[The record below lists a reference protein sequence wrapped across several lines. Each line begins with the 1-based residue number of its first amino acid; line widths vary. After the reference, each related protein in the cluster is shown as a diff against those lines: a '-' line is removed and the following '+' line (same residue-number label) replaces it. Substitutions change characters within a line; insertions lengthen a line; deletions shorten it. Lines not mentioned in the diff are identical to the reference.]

1 MDKNK
6 CPKLKTQKTFWKKIV
21 EQYNILKLLKEH
33 RGHIYPTMGHTI
45 YLLVHKIKLNFIH

>member
-1 MDKNK
+1 MSKIKN
-6 CPKLKTQKTFWKKIV
+6 PKDFLEKID

-45 YLLVHKIKLNFIH
+45 YLLVHKQNKLTNLNKSN